1 MAAYQRGRR
10 SDADRV
16 ERTYQRTSGN
26 RRRKSASRQRNNNL
40 ILIIITLLVVVAAII
55 TGLVL
60 FSDKDD
66 GLILANVSV
75 AGVDVSRMTK
85 EDAITAVRLATENT
99 YGKNNMVVQV
109 NDQKEEISPSASGV
123 SLNVEDAVEAAYK
136 LGRTGSSKDKAKDK
150 LNSATGIVV
159 DIIPYLNLNQNAIQS
174 ALDKLAVHYS
184 SILTQTTYKV
194 IGDYSPTSSSLP
206 VLEIVK
212 GTPEYN
218 LDMDALL
225 ADVLDAYNNNRF
237 SVEVTCNAIQPD
249 ALDLQAIYDEHCVPP
264 TDAVVDPYTFEVTP
278 AVPGCGFDINEVQTA
293 LDNAAPGERLSFTFK
308 MIKGNSTESDKLY
321 KDILGRFTATAEES
335 DADRN
340 VNLKKAC
347 DSINGTI
354 LMPGDV
360 FSYNKALGERTEAN
374 GYRPGPSYAG
384 NDTVDTV
391 GGGICQVSSALYYCV
406 LVADLGITERD
417 YHGFYPGY
425 VPLGMDA
432 VVSWNS
438 LDFKF
443 YNNTNFPIRIDA
455 EASGGSVTVSIMG
468 TDEKDYEIKM
478 EYDILK
484 TYNHATTYKTMSANN
499 PEGYKDGDEI
509 VKGYTGYDVEVFK
522 CKYDKESG
530 ELISRDKVDSS
541 HYRSR
546 DAVICKID
554 APQEEETTPTTPPG
568 MQGTGGGISPDE

>member
-1 MAAYQRGRR
+1 MAANQRSRR
-10 SDADRV
+10 SDAERV

-26 RRRKSASRQRNNNL
+26 RRKKSASRQRRNNF
-40 ILIIITLLVVVAAII
+40 ILIGITLVVVIAAII
-55 TGLVL
+55 TGIFL
-60 FSDKDD
+60 FGEKDN
-66 GLILANVSV
+66 GLILPNVSV
-75 AGVDVSRMTK
+75 AGVDVGNMTK
-85 EDAITAVRLATENT
+85 ADAISAVRLATENS
-99 YGKNNMVVQV
+99 YGQNNMVVKV
-109 NDQKEEISPSASGV
+109 NDHKEEISPAVSGAS
-123 SLNVEDAVEAAYK
+123 LDVEAAVEAAYQ

-150 LNSATGIVV
+150 LDSVSGIVV
-159 DIIPYLNLNQNAIQS
+159 DITPYLNLNKDAIQS

-184 SILTQTTYKV
+184 SILTQTTYEIV
-194 IGDYSPTSSSLP
+194 GDYEPTSSTLPSL
-206 VLEIVK
+206 VITK

-218 LDMDALL
+218 LDMDSLL
-225 ADVLDAYNNNRF
+225 QDVLDAYNSNQF
-237 SVEVTCNAIQPD
+237 SVEVTCEAVLPD

-264 TDAVVDPYTFEVTP
+264 TDAVMDPNTFEITP
-278 AVPGCGFDINEVQTA
+278 AVPGYGFDIAQVQEK
-293 LDNAAPGERLSFTFK
+293 LDKAAPGERLSFLFTVIEGK
-308 MIKGNSTESDKLY
+308 DQQSEKLY
-321 KDILGRFTATAEES
+321 KDILGRFTATS
-335 DADRN
+335 DSDPDRN
-340 VNLKKAC
+340 INLQKAC
-347 DSINGTI
+347 QSINGTI

-384 NDTVDTV
+384 NDTVDTI

-432 VVSWNS
+432 VVSWNT

-443 YNNTNFPIRIDA
+443 YNNTDFPIRIDA

-484 TYNHATTYKTMSANN
+484 TYDHDTTYKTMPADNA
-499 PEGYKDGDEI
+499 EGYEDGDEI
-509 VKGYTGYDVEVFK
+509 VKGYTGYDVDVYK

-530 ELISRDKVDSS
+530 ELISREKVDSS

-554 APQEEETTPTTPPG
+554 EPQEEEATTPTLPG